1 MSERPRV
8 LFLTSELPYPPHQGM
23 AIRAYNLI
31 AGLRERFRVNL
42 YSLSSSPEAA
52 EHAAALRQVCERVE
66 VLPAPTR
73 TRAQRV
79 RALLTTRL
87 PDMAL
92 RAYSPAFQG
101 AVLRAL
107 AQGEYAILHVESIE
121 MAPYALAAIE
131 AGLPRRPR
139 IVFDDLNAEYLLQK
153 RAFETDLRHPRR
165 WIGAAYSFVQW
176 RRLARYERQVC
187 RLSDCVVAV
196 SEWDRDALARLAP
209 GADIR
214 VVPNGIDAGH
224 YVNYSPGGEDPTA
237 STPGPKLVF
246 TGKMDFRPN
255 VDAVCW
261 FADAILPRIQ
271 AHVPDVHLYIVGQR
285 PSPAVQALGSRPG
298 ITVTGFVPDVRPYIA
313 AADVYVVPMRMG
325 GGTRLKVLEAMTL
338 GKAIVSTSL
347 GCEGYG
353 LTPGRELVVADD
365 AARFADETGALLRD
379 PARRAQLGALAR
391 EFAVARYDWSRI
403 VPLLEQA
410 YGF

>member
-1 MSERPRV
+1 MPDVSERPRV

-31 AGLRERFRVNL
+31 AGLRERFRVDL
-42 YSLSSSPEAA
+42 YSLSSSPDAA
-52 EHAAALRQVCERVE
+52 QHTAALRQVCERVE

-73 TRAQRV
+73 TRAQRL

-92 RAYSPAFQG
+92 RAHSPAFQQ

-107 AQGEYAILHVESIE
+107 AEGDYAILHVESIE
-121 MAPYALAAIE
+121 MAPYALAALE

-176 RRLARYERQVC
+176 RRLARYERRMC
-187 RLSDCVVAV
+187 RLADCVVAV
-196 SEWDRDALARLAP
+196 SEWDRDALARLAS

-224 YVNYSPGGEDPTA
+224 YLNYSPGGEDPTA
-237 STPGPKLVF
+237 GTPGPKLVF

-255 VDAVCW
+255 VDAACW
-261 FADAILPRIQ
+261 FADAILPRIR
-271 AHVPDVHLYIVGQR
+271 ANVPDAHLYIVGQR
-285 PSPAVQALGSRPG
+285 PSPAVQALGGRPG

-365 AARFADETGALLRD
+365 AERFADETVALLRD
-379 PARRAQLGALAR
+379 RARRAQLGALAR
-391 EFAVARYDWSRI
+391 E
-403 VPLLEQA
+403 
-410 YGF
+410 

>member
-31 AGLRERFRVNL
+31 AGLRERFRVDL

-52 EHAAALRQVCERVE
+52 QHAAALRQVCERVE

-92 RAYSPAFQG
+92 RAYSPAFQD

-107 AQGEYAILHVESIE
+107 AERDYAILHVESIE
-121 MAPYALAAIE
+121 MAPYALAALE

-153 RAFETDLRHPRR
+153 RVFETDLRNPRR

-187 RLSDCVVAV
+187 RLADCVVAV
-196 SEWDRDALARLAP
+196 SEWDRDALAHLAP
-209 GADIR
+209 GANIR
-214 VVPNGIDAGH
+214 VVPNGIDAAH
-224 YVNYSPGGEDPTA
+224 YLGYTPDGEDPTA
-237 STPGPKLVF
+237 GTPGPKLVF

-365 AARFADETGALLRD
+365 AARFADETVALVRD
-379 PARRAQLGALAR
+379 PARRAQLGTLAR
-391 EFAVARYDWSRI
+391 EFAVSRYDWSRI

>member
-23 AIRAYNLI
+23 AIRAYNLL
-31 AGLRERFRVNL
+31 AGLRERFRVHL
-42 YSLSSSPEAA
+42 YSLSSSPDAA
-52 EHAAALRQVCERVE
+52 QHATALREVCETVA

-73 TRAQRV
+73 TRAERL

-92 RAYSPAFQG
+92 RAHSPAFAQ

-107 AQGEYAILHVESIE
+107 QESEYAILHVESIE
-121 MAPYALAAIE
+121 MARYALAALQ
-131 AGLPRRPR
+131 ADLPRRPR
-139 IVFDDLNAEYLLQK
+139 IIFDDLNAEYLLQK
-153 RAFETDLRHPRR
+153 RAFETDLGHPRR
-165 WIGAAYSFVQW
+165 WIAAAYSFVQW
-176 RRLARYERQVC
+176 QRLAQYERRVC
-187 RLSDCVVAV
+187 RLADCVVAV

-209 GADIR
+209 GANFC
-214 VVPNGIDAGH
+214 VVPNGIDAS
-224 YVNYSPGGEDPTA
+224 YYLNYAAEGQGPTA
-237 STPGPKLVF
+237 DAQRPTLVF

-261 FADAILPRIQ
+261 FADAVLPRIR
-271 AHVPDVHLYIVGQR
+271 ANVPDTHLYIVGQR
-285 PSPAVQALGSRPG
+285 PSPAVQALGTRPG

-325 GGTRLKVLEAMTL
+325 GGTRLKVLEAMTM
-338 GKAIVSTSL
+338 GKAVVSTSL

-353 LTPGRELVVADD
+353 LTPGREVVVADD
-365 AARFADETGALLRD
+365 AARFAEETVALLHD

-391 EFAVARYDWSRI
+391 EFAVSRYDWSRI
-403 VPLLEQA
+403 TPLLEQA